1 MTIPQQ
7 YLPVMPYLILPDA
20 AAFHVFMKEVF
31 SAEDQLIVPDEQNR
45 IIMHGELR
53 IGAAVV
59 MFAEASGQWRVQPA
73 GMFIYVENV
82 DTIYQNALKA
92 GSADLMP
99 PQQRDYG
106 YTAGVQDRW
115 GNQWWLVQG

>member
-1 MTIPQQ
+1 MTIPEQ

-31 SAEDQLIVPDEQNR
+31 AAEDQLIIPDEHQR
-45 IIMHGELR
+45 IMHGELK
-53 IGAAVV
+53 IGAAVI
-59 MFAEASGQWRVQPA
+59 MFAEATEQWKARSA

-82 DTIYQNALKA
+82 DKIYNNALKA
-92 GSADLMP
+92 GSKDLMSP
-99 PQQRDYG
+99 EQRDYG

-115 GNQWWLVQG
+115 DNQWWLVQG

>member
-1 MTIPQQ
+1 MNIPQQ

-31 SAEDQLIVPDEQNR
+31 GAEDQLIMPDEAGR
-45 IIMHGELR
+45 IMHGELR
-53 IGAAVV
+53 VGDAVI
-59 MFAEASGQWRVQPA
+59 MFAEATEQWRAQAA

-82 DTIYQNALKA
+82 DNIYNNAIKA
-92 GSADLMP
+92 GARDLMA